1 MPAMA
6 STLSNQKAK
15 TILVVDDE
23 DATRGLV
30 TLILRQEGY
39 AVLEAAD
46 CEGAENIH
54 RCHLGKID
62 LLLTDVS
69 LPGPNGP
76 ELAAALRRSEP
87 DLNVLFMSGSP
98 EAEALTPFLQKPFGV
113 AELLRRVRTS
123 VA

>member
-1 MPAMA
+1 ML
-6 STLSNQKAK
+6 STLSNTQTK

-23 DATRGLV
+23 EAIRGLV

-46 CEGAENIH
+46 GEGAESIH
-54 RCHLGKID
+54 RRHRGKID

-76 ELAAALRRSEP
+76 ELAAVLRRSEP

-98 EAEALTPFLQKPFGV
+98 EAEAFTPFLQKPFSV

-123 VA
+123 VG

>member
-1 MPAMA
+1 MA
-6 STLSNQKAK
+6 NKKPK

-23 DATRGLV
+23 EATRGLI

-46 CEGAENIH
+46 CEDAEKIH
-54 RCHLGKID
+54 RRHHGRID

-76 ELAAALRRSEP
+76 ELAAALRESVP
-87 DLNVLFMSGSP
+87 DLPVIFMSGMP
-98 EAEALTPFLQKPFGV
+98 EAEQYTPFLQKPFDV
-113 AELLRRVRTS
+113 TELVRRVRSS
-123 VA
+123 VQ

>member
-1 MPAMA
+1 MA
-6 STLSNQKAK
+6 STLSKKKPK

-23 DATRGLV
+23 DAIRGLI

-46 CEGAENIH
+46 CEDAENIH
-54 RCHLGKID
+54 RRHHGRID

-87 DLNVLFMSGSP
+87 DLQVIFMSGLP
-98 EAEALTPFLQKPFGV
+98 EPDEDAPILRKPFGV
-113 AELLRRVRTS
+113 AELLRQVKTF
-123 VA
+123 VE

>member
-1 MPAMA
+1 MA
-6 STLSNQKAK
+6 STLSNKKPK

-23 DATRGLV
+23 AGTRGLI

-46 CEGAENIH
+46 CEDAENIH
-54 RCHLGKID
+54 RRHHGRID

-76 ELAAALRRSEP
+76 ELAAALRKSAP
-87 DLNVLFMSGSP
+87 DLPVLFMSGLP
-98 EAEALTPFLQKPFGV
+98 EAEAYSPFLRKPFGV

-123 VA
+123 VE